1 MKTYKLLILSLVLV
15 STTAFADLPGLT
27 FDTGNGEGRLR
38 HNVYLGVS
46 VLAFNRTAPLP
57 GDVLLEG
64 LLDANYRPF
73 IGYRF
78 NDYVAIESAYLH
90 LVDVS
95 TNKTIFGDP
104 IPEESSKIS
113 GGDLSL
119 VLNYPF
125 LSGFNV
131 YGKVGVAVV
140 HTKLQERYFWKSVD
154 IDEIDF
160 LPEVGGGVDYYF
172 KKRFS
177 IGLTATNLFGMK
189 NTPRMTTFGLRT
201 SFIF

>member
-1 MKTYKLLILSLVLV
+1 MKTYKPLLLSLALL
-15 STTAFADLPGLT
+15 STTAFADLPNLT
-27 FDTGNGEGRLR
+27 FDTSNGNEGRLR
-38 HNVYLGVS
+38 HNVYLGAS
-46 VLAFNRTAPLP
+46 VLAFNRSGYLP
-57 GDVLLEG
+57 GDVLIEG
-64 LLDANYRPF
+64 LLDSNFKPF

-78 NDYVAIESAYLH
+78 NDHVAIESAYLH
-90 LVDVS
+90 LVDSES
-95 TNKTIFGDP
+95 TFWGLYDA
-104 IPEESSKIS
+104 SKIR

-119 VLNYPF
+119 VLNHPF

-140 HTKLQERYFWKSVD
+140 HTQLQSPSVD

-160 LPEVGGGVDYYF
+160 LPEVGAGVDYYF

-177 IGLTATNLFGMK
+177 IGLVATNLFGMK